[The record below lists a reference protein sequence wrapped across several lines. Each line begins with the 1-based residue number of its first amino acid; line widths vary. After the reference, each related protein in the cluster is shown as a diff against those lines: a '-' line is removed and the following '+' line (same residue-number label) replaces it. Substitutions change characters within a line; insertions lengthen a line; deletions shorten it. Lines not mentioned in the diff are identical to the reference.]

1 MVPRRVII
9 LWLNLQGCPQSP
21 LAAGGQGRRGQG
33 HRGPG
38 QAPRSPAETGM
49 SGGQGPRVTSWW
61 SPSLCHQ
68 LWKAAL
74 ACCPFSSGRPA
85 AETSAGE
92 GVLCSTG
99 AGGGGGLLPGSRGW
113 MVSGWRSQGPPL
125 PKVRGTQVRVP
136 KCSRAPLPWPG
147 EGRRA
152 VGAGG
157 QAAGPASPSKAT
169 GCQVP
174 GSWARWGT
182 RAGYSP
188 RSCCTEPPEMVGSA
202 MCPCSTRSVPSGSF
216 HQLPDRS
223 CAPAVQRMGRQT
235 EKPN

>member
-1 MVPRRVII
+1 MESFSVPSA
-9 LWLNLQGCPQSP
+9 LEGSAGLLP
-21 LAAGGQGRRGQG
+21 LLLREACGRDLRRRGRALQ
-33 HRGPG
+33 H
-38 QAPRSPAETGM
+38 
-49 SGGQGPRVTSWW
+49 GG
-61 SPSLCHQ
+61 
-68 LWKAAL
+68 
-74 ACCPFSSGRPA
+74 
-85 AETSAGE
+85 
-92 GVLCSTG
+92 
-99 AGGGGGLLPGSRGW
+99 GGGGGLLPGSRGW
-113 MVSGWRSQGPPL
+113 TVSGWRSQGPPL

>member
-1 MVPRRVII
+1 MHRLGLII
-9 LWLNLQGCPQSP
+9 EQPPEALPPSPPFREEESERLRGQVTCPQPSRREVAYLGFEPGTSLPHSP
-21 LAAGGQGRRGQG
+21 RCLHTRRD
-33 HRGPG
+33 
-38 QAPRSPAETGM
+38 
-49 SGGQGPRVTSWW
+49 RVTLFSE
-61 SPSLCHQ
+61 SREETAFPSTNQ
-68 LWKAAL
+68 RAL
-74 ACCPFSSGRPA
+74 PRPA
-85 AETSAGE
+85 
-92 GVLCSTG
+92 
-99 AGGGGGLLPGSRGW
+99 PHNKQNR
-113 MVSGWRSQGPPL
+113 
-125 PKVRGTQVRVP
+125 TQ
-136 KCSRAPLPWPG
+136 AT
-147 EGRRA
+147 
-152 VGAGG
+152 GG

-182 RAGYSP
+182 QAGYSP